1 MRIKTMVLGEL
12 STNCYVVSSVE
23 DDYAV
28 IIDPGD
34 EANHIQEYI
43 LHNNITPKAILITHG
58 HFDHILAAHEL
69 SINFQIPIYMS
80 KKDSFLTERMIETAE
95 HFIGKGVYLKPE
107 HFIDVND
114 GDEICFGNINFTVI
128 SIPGH
133 TPGSVGYKI
142 DESIFTGDLI
152 FEGGSVGE
160 YRHKYSSYKDLM
172 ASIDKIK
179 NLRNGITLYP
189 GHGNPVSIRDLQ

>member
-1 MRIKTMVLGEL
+1 MVLGEL
-12 STNCYVVSSVE
+12 STNCYVVSSVQ
-23 DDYAV
+23 DDHAV

-34 EANHIQEYI
+34 EANHIQDYI
-43 LHNNITPKAILITHG
+43 LQNNISPKAILLTHG

-80 KKDSFLTERMIETAE
+80 KKDSFLTERMVETAE
-95 HFIGKGVYLKPE
+95 HFLGKGIYLKPQ
-107 HFIDVND
+107 HFINVKD
-114 GDEICFGNINFTVI
+114 GDEIHIGKINFYVI

-133 TPGSVGYKI
+133 TPGSVGYKT
-142 DESIFTGDLI
+142 DSSIFSGDLL
-152 FEGGSVGE
+152 FEDGRVGE

-172 ASIDKIK
+172 ASIEKIK
-179 NLRNGITLYP
+179 KLGSGITLYP